1 MVVLRLPLNNI
12 RQTGSLL
19 DKLNVSC
26 NLKEETDTVRR
37 KTMKISLVTDIGQR
51 RSNNQDFINKFDNK
65 KGITLVILADGMGGH
80 RAGNIASEMTV
91 TDLGREWISTE
102 FTELSQIRDWLI
114 TALEAENQRIY
125 ELGQTDEYKG
135 MGTTVE
141 ALAIV
146 DNNVIFAHVGDSR
159 IGLLHNGEYE
169 LLTSDHSLVNE
180 LVKAGQLTEEE
191 AANHPQKNIITQ
203 SIGQANPVE
212 PDLGVQVLEE
222 DDYLIINS
230 DGLTNMI
237 TNDEIVSILSQ
248 DKNLDD
254 KNNELVTLANE
265 RGVLIISPLLL
276 STPKVRKLN
285 DSDWQ
290 IICWSLSDPQVYRT
304 GWNGRCL
311 SCQRS
316 NS

>member
-1 MVVLRLPLNNI
+1 
-12 RQTGSLL
+12 
-19 DKLNVSC
+19 
-26 NLKEETDTVRR
+26 
-37 KTMKISLVTDIGQR
+37 MKISLVTDIGQR
-51 RSNNQDFINKFDNK
+51 RSNNQDFINKFDNQ

-114 TALEAENQRIY
+114 TALEAENKRIY

-135 MGTTVE
+135 MGTT
-141 ALAIV
+141 V

-159 IGLLHNGEYE
+159 IGLLHNGEYQ

-212 PDLGVQVLEE
+212 PDLGVQVLE
-222 DDYLIINS
+222 DGDYLIINS

-237 TNDEIVSILSQ
+237 TNDEIVNILTQ
-248 DKNLDD
+248 DKKLDD
-254 KNNELVTLANE
+254 KNNELVTLAND
-265 RGVLIISPLLL
+265 RGGLDNITIALIHAESEEA
-276 STPKVRKLN
+276 
-285 DSDWQ
+285 
-290 IICWSLSDPQVYRT
+290 
-304 GWNGRCL
+304 
-311 SCQRS
+311 
-316 NS
+316 